1 MKTKKLVLTAFT
13 MVVTALC
20 LIWLVGIEIA
30 NASDKDA
37 FEISVTPLVT
47 YAVSI
52 STPANGLSFSNVD
65 LNTAYVNASSATVT
79 NAGNASADW
88 TVKITALNNWTL
100 GTTLADN
107 GSDKAVLAAKFNTAA
122 TITGSYTDNDVLLV
136 TEKNADVTN
145 FAGDQNGNNVVK
157 NAEKLLWIYVK
168 TPTDTTYDTAQKF
181 RVEVKAYTASKF

>member
-1 MKTKKLVLTAFT
+1 MKTKKLILSVVLL
-13 MVVTALC
+13 MV
-20 LIWLVGIEIA
+20 IGMGIGY
-30 NASDKDA
+30 ASDKDA

-47 YAVSI
+47 YAVQI

-100 GTTLADN
+100 GTALTDN

-122 TITGSYTDNDVLLV
+122 TNTGSYTDNDVLLV